1 LTMSNISRRLLWAL
15 RLLCLAVIALSL
27 AAPLLTEK
35 AAWGMWPMTTLP
47 STVRWVLAL
56 AAGAL
61 VLFGDRLQAPG
72 WLDRLHLGSP
82 WTSFGLAAVCAIP
95 FYLLRVQHLRW
106 GDAKVLVQA
115 IPHPDFRLT
124 YVWQA
129 PLDVFIHA
137 KGWALGNALFGW
149 PDPRPVYWILS
160 TAAGVAFVWVLLRL
174 AQWLGTSRSE
184 RVLIVGLVITLGTME
199 LFFGYIEN
207 YTFMTLG
214 VLIYIWMVLRAI
226 RGQTSLAWAAVALA
240 LTNAFHPSTIILT
253 PSLLYAGFLAVR
265 AGQQPAPGA
274 DESPGQVSTRYPRTA
289 WGAVVSIAIPYL
301 LVFAG
306 LVALMTSGE
315 HGIDALLGADAPG
328 GGDRRWFVP
337 LFDTTTKFEH
347 YTMFSLGHLQ
357 DVVNEQLL
365 VAPVILPSLILVALL
380 AWRRLPLG
388 DPTLRLLAL
397 MAACYLLLSLTW
409 NPDYG
414 GQRDWD
420 LFAPAAVPAAILL
433 GYALPRA
440 LVEARALS
448 GAGWALVAAQGF
460 HLVAWIYQNSLPT
473 GR

>member
-1 LTMSNISRRLLWAL
+1 MSKVSRRLLWAL
-15 RLLCLAVIALSL
+15 RLLGLILIALSL
-27 AAPLLTEK
+27 ATPLMTEK
-35 AAWGMWPMTTLP
+35 AAWGLWSMTTVPGPL
-47 STVRWVLAL
+47 RWVLAL
-56 AAGAL
+56 AASAL
-61 VLFGDRLQAPG
+61 VLFGDRLRAPV
-72 WLDRLHLGSP
+72 WLGRLRLDSP
-82 WTSFGLAAVCAIP
+82 WTRLGVAVACAIP
-95 FYLLRVQHLRW
+95 FYLFRVQHLRW

-115 IPHPDFRLT
+115 IPHPDFKLT

-129 PLDVFIHA
+129 PLDVFLHA
-137 KGWALGNALFGW
+137 KGWALGNQLFGW
-149 PDPRPVYWILS
+149 QDPRPVYWILS
-160 TAAGVAFVWVLLRL
+160 TAAGVAFVWVLLGL
-174 AQWLGTSRSE
+174 AVWLGQNRAE
-184 RVLIVGLVITLGTME
+184 RALIVGLVITLGTME

-214 VLIYIWMVLRAI
+214 MLIFIWLSLRAI
-226 RGQTSLAWAAVALA
+226 RGEGSLAWAAGALA

-253 PSLLYAGFLAVR
+253 PGLMYAGWLAAR
-265 AGQQPAPGA
+265 GGQPFHSDDRELGTPAGK
-274 DESPGQVSTRYPRTA
+274 RYPRSYGLA
-289 WGAVVSIAIPYL
+289 AASIIVPYI

-306 LVALMTSGE
+306 VVALMTTGN

-337 LFDTTTKFEH
+337 LFHTVTKFEH

-357 DVVNEQLL
+357 EIVNQQLL
-365 VAPVILPSLILVALL
+365 VAPVILPGLILTALF
-380 AWRRLPLG
+380 AWSRLPLR
-388 DPTLRLLAL
+388 DPALRLLTL
-397 MAACYLLLSLTW
+397 MAACYLLLTLTW

-440 LVEARALS
+440 LPEARALR

-460 HLVAWIYQNSLPT
+460 HLVAWIYQNTLPA

>member
-1 LTMSNISRRLLWAL
+1 MSIVSRRLLRAL
-15 RLLCLAVIALSL
+15 RLLGLAVIALSL

-35 AAWGMWPMTTLP
+35 TAWGLWAMTILP
-47 STVRWVLAL
+47 APARWFLAL

-61 VLFGDRLQAPG
+61 VLLGDRLRSPA
-72 WLDRLHLGSP
+72 WLDRFHLGSP
-82 WTSFGLAAVCAIP
+82 WTRLGVAAACAIP
-95 FYLLRVQHLRW
+95 FYVLRLQHQRW
-106 GDAKVLVQA
+106 GDAKVLIQA

-129 PLDVFIHA
+129 PLDVYLHA

-160 TAAGVAFVWVLLRL
+160 TAAGVAFVWVLLGL
-174 AQWLGTSRSE
+174 ARWLGRNRGE
-184 RVLIVGLVITLGTME
+184 RALIVGLVITLGTME

-214 VLIYIWMVLRAI
+214 VLVYVWLALRAI

-253 PSLLYAGFLAVR
+253 PSLLYAGFLALR
-265 AGQQPAPGA
+265 AGRRPAAEGDNP
-274 DESPGQVSTRYPRTA
+274 PGQLSTRYPKSI
-289 WGAVVSIAIPYL
+289 WGAVAGIAVPYL

-306 LVALMTSGE
+306 LLALMTSGG

-337 LFDTTTKFEH
+337 LLRTTTKFEH

-357 DVVNEQLL
+357 DIVNEQLL
-365 VAPVILPSLILVALL
+365 VAPVILPGLILVALL
-380 AWRRLPLG
+380 AWRRLPLR
-388 DPTLRLLAL
+388 DPALRLLAL
-397 MAACYLLLSLTW
+397 MAACYLLLTLTW

-420 LFAPAAVPAAILL
+420 LFAPASIPAALL
-433 GYALPRA
+433 LAYGLPRA
-440 LVEARALS
+440 LPEARALS

-460 HLVAWIYQNSLPT
+460 HLVAWIYQNSLPA